1 MGIDDEDEMIGGDEM
16 DLSDD
21 ESNVKKTKTKTD
33 PIQLQ
38 VIWNYDIIMLFILKI
53 FQIWSFIV
61 LYDLLL
67 IIFLIM
73 YHNR

>member
-21 ESNVKKTKTKTD
+21 ESNLKKTKTKTD

-38 VIWNYDIIMLFILKI
+38 VI
-53 FQIWSFIV
+53 
-61 LYDLLL
+61 
-67 IIFLIM
+67 IIFIYVFKYL
-73 YHNR
+73 

>member
-21 ESNVKKTKTKTD
+21 ESNLKKKTKTD

-38 VIWNYDIIMLFILKI
+38 VIWILLFIILYAYVYKLC
-53 FQIWSFIV
+53 FI
-61 LYDLLL
+61 LNYLTFIIIYLLTY
-67 IIFLIM
+67 FS
-73 YHNR
+73 